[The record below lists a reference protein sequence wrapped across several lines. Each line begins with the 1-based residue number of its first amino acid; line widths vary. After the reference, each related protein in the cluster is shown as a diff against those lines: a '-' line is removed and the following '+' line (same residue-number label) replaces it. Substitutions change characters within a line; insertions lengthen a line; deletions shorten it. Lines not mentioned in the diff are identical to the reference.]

1 MEWGWSIFYSKMIF
15 ELENMT
21 FFFKFF
27 LTVSSIYK
35 FYMKSKLIGLVICIN
50 SFKFKITEKIW
61 ILSTKSMKWNLV
73 RFG

>member
-21 FFFKFF
+21 FFSNFF
-27 LTVSSIYK
+27 LRIYK

-50 SFKFKITEKIW
+50 SFKFKITEKYGCCQQ
-61 ILSTKSMKWNLV
+61 NL
-73 RFG
+73 